1 MKKYLLTVMAAMI
14 LTVAL
19 NAVETGFYAGNQ
31 SVFVLPTA
39 YTMPKG
45 SSAFTDYE
53 VVFLQY
59 AYAVNDRAH
68 LSAAMVFPFTT
79 DMLRTFS
86 LGGKVNYFRR
96 KNVESAVWAS
106 FTPDPK
112 VVTAGN
118 VVSVGNEK
126 ANLHIV
132 GVMTGAIGEKDLLVD
147 FGLGGITRFSNRV
160 NGMVDVIFTPINVAG
175 GSDSNFL
182 DLGDSLND
190 AGIIFGIRFKGQ
202 QVSWD
207 LGGMRIIG
215 EDMGSLIA
223 IPFLKATFLF

>member
-1 MKKYLLTVMAAMI
+1 MNKAIFLALAILILLG
-14 LTVAL
+14 AL
-19 NAVETGFYAGNQ
+19 NAVEGDFYAGTQ

-45 SSAFTDYE
+45 SSSLTDYE

-59 AYAVNDRAH
+59 AYAASDRVH
-68 LSAAMVFPFTT
+68 ISAAMVFPFTT
-79 DMLRTFS
+79 DMVRTFS

-96 KNVESAVWAS
+96 KDVESALWAS
-106 FTPDPK
+106 YTPDPK
-112 VVTAGN
+112 TLTAGN

-126 ANLHIV
+126 ASLHIV
-132 GVMTGAIGEKDLLVD
+132 GIVAGAVGSEAILGD
-147 FGLGGITRFSNRV
+147 FALGGIARFSDRV
-160 NGMVDVIFTPINVAG
+160 NGMLDLIFTPFTIAG
-175 GSDSNFL
+175 GGDSDFL
-182 DLGDSLND
+182 DLDDSMND

-207 LGGMRIIG
+207 LGAMRIIG

-223 IPFLKATFLF
+223 LPFLKATFLF